1 VAERGTQ
8 LRLTH
13 SRVECDLRGCLL
25 GSERKENGRITGCI
39 YVDYGYIHT
48 PVTSDVAC
56 KLRFSAVH
64 RQGWGQSSCQWTAK
78 NESRRSKAVGH
89 DDMKSEL
96 DHSKSLTG
104 TRARS
109 TPPISWRIV
118 FDEGFYSCFKDS
130 SQPSLQHH
138 PEFPVIYHHPGPPN
152 LQEMV
157 SWCSWLS
164 HVSNTHKVPRSSL
177 GEIIP
182 FFFCL
187 ETLRAN
193 SGDVPIGSPHPRPT
207 AMLGFQK
214 VSSATE
220 KSSARQATA
229 A

>member
-1 VAERGTQ
+1 
-8 LRLTH
+8 
-13 SRVECDLRGCLL
+13 
-25 GSERKENGRITGCI
+25 
-39 YVDYGYIHT
+39 
-48 PVTSDVAC
+48 
-56 KLRFSAVH
+56 
-64 RQGWGQSSCQWTAK
+64 
-78 NESRRSKAVGH
+78 
-89 DDMKSEL
+89 MKSEL

-138 PEFPVIYHHPGPPN
+138 PEFPVIYPRPGPPN

-187 ETLRAN
+187 ETLHAN
-193 SGDVPIGSPHPRPT
+193 SGDVPIGSPHPRHAGISESVIRNREKLPRPPDQCRWT
-207 AMLGFQK
+207 HTLSSRCGGYLFPSDGRYMKAVCNSQYSISHHRQK
-214 VSSATE
+214 NIYLEIQPEENIKISS
-220 KSSARQATA
+220 S
-229 A
+229 